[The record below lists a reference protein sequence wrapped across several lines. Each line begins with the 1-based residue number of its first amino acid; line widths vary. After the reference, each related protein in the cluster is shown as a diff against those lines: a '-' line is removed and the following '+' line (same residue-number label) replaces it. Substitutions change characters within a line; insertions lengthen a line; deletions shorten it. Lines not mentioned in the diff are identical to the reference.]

1 AGEPQLPQVLEV
13 GSLGLD
19 LAKRSLHIDGEP
31 RRLTGTEFRLPPSIM
46 RHRAAV
52 VPAARFV
59 KPVRGHTD
67 RPRLDAVRAT
77 GNALRPHRYIVVEAR
92 DGAQGLRRWK
102 TDRPDIIVLDLGLP
116 SLDGF
121 EVLRQIREE
130 EEETPVLVLTGRR
143 DAKDLVRCFNLGT
156 DDFLLKPFEF
166 RELSVRIRAILRRAG
181 KRHGEEAEP
190 RVQVEGLN
198 LDPET
203 YEVSWRGQ
211 SVRLTPTE
219 FRILY
224 LLATNAGHVVPASR
238 LYTYVWGS
246 EGGDAN
252 ALRSHISH
260 IRRKLEIDGSG
271 PGKITS
277 VPAVGYVLR
286 PDAPSVA
293 APARAPSTAPA

>member
-1 AGEPQLPQVLEV
+1 MSKILLVEDDADI
-13 GSLGLD
+13 LD
-19 LAKRSLHIDGEP
+19 LTAYVL
-31 RRLTGTEFRLPPSIM
+31 RRE
-46 RHRAAV
+46 
-52 VPAARFV
+52 
-59 KPVRGHTD
+59 
-67 RPRLDAVRAT
+67 
-77 GNALRPHRYIVVEAR
+77 RYIVIEAR
-92 DGAQGLRRWK
+92 DGAQALRRWK

-130 EEETPVLVLTGRR
+130 EEETPILVLTGRR
-143 DAKDLVRCFNLGT
+143 DAKDLLRCFNLGT
-156 DDFLLKPFEF
+156 DDFLPKPFEF

-181 KRHGEEAEP
+181 KRHREEAEP

-286 PDAPSVA
+286 PEAPSVPA
-293 APARAPSTAPA
+293 APAARPPAPEPTPLPIARPSLPAARLAPATVMLATSEATASSD

>member
-1 AGEPQLPQVLEV
+1 MSKILLVEDDADI
-13 GSLGLD
+13 LD
-19 LAKRSLHIDGEP
+19 LTAYVL
-31 RRLTGTEFRLPPSIM
+31 RRE
-46 RHRAAV
+46 
-52 VPAARFV
+52 
-59 KPVRGHTD
+59 
-67 RPRLDAVRAT
+67 
-77 GNALRPHRYIVVEAR
+77 RYIVIEAR
-92 DGAQGLRRWK
+92 DGAQALRRWK

-130 EEETPVLVLTGRR
+130 EEETPILVLTGRR
-143 DAKDLVRCFNLGT
+143 DAKDLLRCFNLGT
-156 DDFLLKPFEF
+156 DDFLPKPFEF

-181 KRHGEEAEP
+181 KRHREEAEP

-260 IRRKLEIDGSG
+260 IRRKLEEIGG
-271 PGKITS
+271 EAPGQITS
-277 VPAVGYVLR
+277 VPAVGYVFRRSASR
-286 PDAPSVA
+286 PDLHLASSSELTPPSQASSETEPSA
-293 APARAPSTAPA
+293 AAAG